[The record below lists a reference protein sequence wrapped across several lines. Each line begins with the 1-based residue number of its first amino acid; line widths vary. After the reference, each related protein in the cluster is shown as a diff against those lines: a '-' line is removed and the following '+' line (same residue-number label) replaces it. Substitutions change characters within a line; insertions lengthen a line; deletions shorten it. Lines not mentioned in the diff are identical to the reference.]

1 MFSVVC
7 GVRGGPLVQWNV
19 SLFPTESYFLS
30 CFHFSRWKDWFWL
43 SCSFLFIPHWRP
55 STTSVQ
61 SEELWKHALFYFFYL
76 FKSQA
81 FNLKVAW
88 CLAYFFYVHSLTE
101 KAAVSFQPLWYW
113 LTSPSVGIQWG
124 KEMIYHF
131 LFENK
136 NPPVVYEVFRSFN
149 LLSRSTSTNP
159 TKV

>member
-61 SEELWKHALFYFFYL
+61 SEELWKHALFLIFFNL

-88 CLAYFFYVHSLTE
+88 CLAYFLYVHAQSHG
-101 KAAVSFQPLWYW
+101 KSCSFIPTPLILVDIALCWN
-113 LTSPSVGIQWG
+113 TPG
-124 KEMIYHF
+124 KRNDLPF
-131 LFENK
+131 LIWKKK
-136 NPPVVYEVFRSFN
+136 NPSGVWSVQIF
-149 LLSRSTSTNP
+149 
-159 TKV
+159 

>member
-61 SEELWKHALFYFFYL
+61 SEELWKHALF
-76 FKSQA
+76 
-81 FNLKVAW
+81 LK
-88 CLAYFFYVHSLTE
+88 F
-101 KAAVSFQPLWYW
+101 
-113 LTSPSVGIQWG
+113 
-124 KEMIYHF
+124 F
-131 LFENK
+131 LFIQITSLQLKSGLVSSLLPLCARTVSRKKLQFHSNPFDIGWHRPLLEYTGEKKWFTISYLKIK
-136 NPPVVYEVFRSFN
+136 NPQWYMKCSD
-149 LLSRSTSTNP
+149 LLIY
-159 TKV
+159 